1 LYVLLAD
8 DSGNAR
14 RVSEDEI
21 SAALGS
27 SRVALP
33 QLVILATP
41 LTRRED
47 AGSMQAALALRL
59 LETGIQS
66 VLASE
71 IPQEYQKLQRFN
83 ESFFRGLA
91 QTGVIDVAVA
101 QARAEIYD
109 PYSWDWSYP
118 VLVMRSR
125 ESQLFQPLNLS
136 VQKQIDTIGEGA
148 TSIGVMISSLG

>member
-1 LYVLLAD
+1 
-8 DSGNAR
+8 
-14 RVSEDEI
+14 
-21 SAALGS
+21 
-27 SRVALP
+27 
-33 QLVILATP
+33 
-41 LTRRED
+41 
-47 AGSMQAALALRL
+47 MQAALALRL

-101 QARAEIYD
+101 QAHAEIYD

-136 VQKQIDTIGEGA
+136 MQTQINTIGEGA
-148 TSIGVMISSLG
+148 TLIGATISSLG